1 MLRVVLPVVLEATDV
16 YADALAAASGACVHV
31 LFADG
36 DSTITCAFLSLV
48 LDSAARKRVA
58 AATTVL
64 KACVSAC
71 IQAVGRYD
79 AVLRLRAVTCGGD
92 AASRSVCL
100 RLKRR
105 VHDDEFDAHDARFRT
120 LMRVFG
126 APKCT

>member
-48 LDSAARKRVA
+48 LDSAARNRVP
-58 AATTVL
+58 ATTVL

-105 VHDDEFDAHDARFRT
+105 VYDDKFDAHDARFRT

-126 APKCT
+126 APKCA